1 MTVKFSEK
9 SLNIFGCKQIA
20 ENVPV
25 VNDTPTGTILATAQ
39 STAITG
45 TSTAFLTEVAPYSYI
60 YNLNDEIIGQVNTVN
75 SNTSITLVD
84 AVSNLAV
91 AQAEGTMALFGKK
104 EVTFTIA
111 TDLVTLNS
119 HGLTTGDGV
128 KFSVITTTT
137 GISTG
142 TVYYVNKQ
150 NAHTFKLY
158 DTSANAIAGSGTGL
172 MNLATGDGTGT
183 LNALS
188 GVAFKLGMGPRNALP
203 TLNFNFTTEFTT
215 EAFQYLGSNLDRDE
229 QTSVTDKFAKFDFEA
244 LMPALGGVNNTV
256 MSTGTGKL
264 ASQLGSNLLM
274 QRTVTSAITNATI
287 AAEVSVGDQIFTAG
301 GVLVGKVA
309 QLNTDVTFTD
319 VGDLVTIVGHQF
331 IDGTAIRFAEITTT
345 TGITVGTTYFVRD
358 ATDDTFKLAASHGG
372 AAVALTSNGTGKL
385 RTVIVLEGDA
395 TLAFNPNVGFKV
407 GKASTVPTDREL
419 PMGAWMEAVGFGWV
433 KGNGY
438 AMATNA
444 VSSNSFLTVELHQ
457 SSDDMVSENKQK
469 IYTATDCRG
478 TVDLDVTVG
487 KRGKLKFDYMG
498 NLDSIA
504 DKLTI
509 VADYETKKDDIAD
522 TAKSNV
528 ITLSSLSPYTSLI
541 SAVLP
546 NAGIGGTS
554 GSPSTATFI
563 VGGLTFTAGDT
574 VWCSSNQLVNILNGA
589 EIGQTGEEILAAYAA
604 NIPDGETLP
613 GDWTLTGTLRSYY
626 IRKAGVKTLY
636 FYSPGQYGNLASLS
650 ITGTAPA
657 STVTVISNNAEPPT
671 ADPSNICF
679 EKLIAPKVNG
689 YDYARYQLSCN
700 DGWSKNAMPSDVTL
714 TIIEDRAD
722 ADYKPDDNVERNH
735 KLVVN
740 YGSNFNNKFISVR
753 MYKVQLG
760 KYTGS
765 KVAGYL
771 GQDLN
776 FRNIGTTEIRFS

>member
-9 SLNIFGCKQIA
+9 SLTIFGCKQIA
-20 ENVPV
+20 ENIPV
-25 VNDTPTGTILATAQ
+25 VNATPTGTILATAA
-39 STAITG
+39 SATVTG
-45 TSTAFLTEVAPYSYI
+45 SGTAFLTEVAPFSYL
-60 YNLNDEIIGQVNTVN
+60 YNLNNEIIGQVDTIN

-84 AVSNLAV
+84 AVSTLAV
-91 AQAEGTMALFGKK
+91 AQAEGTMALFGRKD
-104 EVTFTIA
+104 VTFTIA
-111 TDLVTLNS
+111 SDLVTLTA

-142 TVYYVNKQ
+142 TVYYINKQ
-150 NAHTFKLY
+150 NANTFKLY
-158 DTSANAIAGSGTGL
+158 DTRANAIAGTGTGL
-172 MNLATGDGTGT
+172 IDLATGNGTGT

-188 GVAFKLGMGPRNALP
+188 GIAFKTGMGPRNALP

-256 MSTGTGKL
+256 MSTGTGII

-274 QRTVTSAITNATI
+274 QRITTAVTNATI
-287 AAEVSVGDQIFTAG
+287 AAEVSVGDQIFTASG
-301 GVLVGKVA
+301 ILVGKVA

-319 VGDLVTIVGHQF
+319 TGDLVTIVGHQL
-331 IDGTAIRFAEITTT
+331 IDGTVVRFAEITTT
-345 TGITVGTTYFVRD
+345 TGITVDNTYFVRD
-358 ATDDTFKLAASHGG
+358 ATDDTFKLSAIHGG
-372 AAVALTSNGTGKL
+372 SVVALSTNGTGKL
-385 RTVIVLEGDA
+385 RTIIVLEGDA
-395 TLAFNPNVGFKV
+395 TVAIPINSGFKI
-407 GKASTVPTDREL
+407 GKASTTPLDREL
-419 PMGAWMEAVGFGWV
+419 PMGAWMEAVGFGWI
-433 KGNGY
+433 KGSGY

-444 VSSNSFLTVELHQ
+444 VSSNAFLTVELHQ

-478 TVDLDVTVG
+478 TVDLDITVG

-498 NLDSIA
+498 NLSSIA

-509 VADYETKKDDIAD
+509 VANYETKKDDIAD

-546 NAGIGGTS
+546 SAGIGGTS
-554 GSPSTATFI
+554 GAPSTATFI

-574 VWCSSNQLVNILNGA
+574 VWCSSNHLANILDGA
-589 EIGQTGEEILAAYAA
+589 EIGQTGAEILAAYAA

-626 IRKAGVKTLY
+626 IRKAGIRTLN

-671 ADPSNICF
+671 ATPSNVCF
-679 EKLIAPKVNG
+679 EKLVAPKVNG
-689 YDYARYQLSCN
+689 YDYARFQLSCG

-722 ADYKPDDNVERNH
+722 ATYRPDNNVERNH

-740 YGSNFNNKFISVR
+740 YGSEFNNKFVSVR
-753 MYKVQLG
+753 MHKIQLG

>member
-1 MTVKFSEK
+1 MSVKFSEK
-9 SLNIFGCKQIA
+9 SLTIFGCKQIA
-20 ENVPV
+20 ENVSV
-25 VNDTPTGTILATAQ
+25 VNATPTGTILCTAGSATV
-39 STAITG
+39 TG
-45 TSTAFLTEVAPYSYI
+45 SGTAFLTEVAPHSYI
-60 YNLNDEIIGQVNTVN
+60 YNLNNEIIGQVDSVN

-84 AVSNLAV
+84 AVAATAV

-128 KFSVITTTT
+128 KFSVVTTTT

-142 TVYYVNKQ
+142 TVYYINKQ

-158 DTSANAIAGSGTGL
+158 DSAANAVAGSGTGL

-188 GVAFKLGMGPRNALP
+188 GIAFKLGMGPRNALP

-264 ASQLGSNLLM
+264 SSQLGSNLLL
-274 QRTVTSAITNATI
+274 QRISSAITNTTVADEI
-287 AAEVSVGDQIFTAG
+287 EVGDQIFTAS

-309 QLNTDVTFTD
+309 QLNTAVTFTD
-319 VGDLVTIVGHQF
+319 SGDLVTLVNHNF
-331 IDGTAIRFAEITTT
+331 VDNTLVYFTSITST
-345 TGITVGTTYFVRD
+345 TGISINTAYHVIYVD
-358 ATDDTFKLAASHGG
+358 EDTFQLFSDPG
-372 AAVALTSNGTGKL
+372 AGALTLTTDGSGVL

-419 PMGAWMEAVGFGWV
+419 PMGPWMESVGFGWV

-444 VSSNSFLTVELHQ
+444 VSSNSYLTVELHQ

-487 KRGKLKFDYMG
+487 KRGKLKFDFMG
-498 NLDSIA
+498 NLDAIE

-541 SAVLP
+541 SATLP
-546 NAGIGGTS
+546 NAGIGGTY
-554 GSPSTATFI
+554 GSPSSATFI
-563 VGGLTFTAGDT
+563 VAGLTFTAGDT
-574 VWCSSNQLVNILNGA
+574 TWCASTQLVNILDGA
-589 EIGQTGEEILAAYAA
+589 EIGQTGAEILAAYAA

-626 IRKAGVKTLY
+626 IRKAGSKTLY

-650 ITGTAPA
+650 ITGTAPT

-679 EKLIAPKVNG
+679 EKLIAPKING

-714 TIIEDRAD
+714 TIIEDRAN
-722 ADYKPDDNVERNH
+722 ADYRPDDNVERNH

-740 YGSNFNNKFISVR
+740 YGSSFNNKFVSIR